1 MKKNVL
7 AVSIAAMIGGLGFAG
22 VASAGTAYY
31 NATGVAVAIDGKTA
45 AGPFFPVADTLV
57 PTTTGVGHILVV
69 PYYSTQ
75 DGNVSLLNIVN
86 TDLVNGKAVKLR
98 YRGAANSDDVFDITV
113 LMSPGDVWSANVSQ
127 VDGVSTLVTNDTTCT
142 LPANVNAAFTGARAN
157 NDNAQTLEGYV
168 EILNMADVPALLATD
183 ETGEPSTIA
192 NPLYTA
198 IKHVNGVAKCDTI
211 ASQLLDVVDPAIAAT
226 PIVDAATATGSL
238 GRNEW
243 NGRGYNYPTGGLMAN
258 WTIVNL
264 SKAGSFTGA
273 ATAIAAVAAATPN
286 ERAVANI
293 VFSPQDSSLQPS
305 DLAAVGAGTH
315 PVFLTADPLLA
326 GGVNEVGAITL
337 PKIPASLYDFPDLST
352 PYVTDPSVQGNA
364 LAQAETLSAALA
376 TVSVTNE
383 YLTSPDVGFATD
395 WTFSM
400 PARRYNVAYNY
411 EGTSAGKDRALYA
424 AILDYADN
432 INIGVT
438 PTVTPAVIDDTN
450 VLVGA
455 AGLGT
460 YFTTANTTVST
471 LKTQVCVKPG
481 ALAYYDTEEQG
492 AAGGSYVIS
501 PQPIGAALAF
511 CGEVSVLGF
520 NGTSSLG
527 AKIAT
532 QNITTKKNA
541 STSFTDGWMSIQTP
555 GNGGIGLPVIGHAFT
570 KALGSSFNLGGIWA
584 HRTNRSG
591 L

>member
-22 VASAGTAYY
+22 VASAGTAYF
-31 NATGVAVAIDGKTA
+31 NAAGVAVPANGKPGGA
-45 AGPFFPVADTLV
+45 ALPIADTLA

-75 DGNVSLLNIVN
+75 EGNVSLLNIVN
-86 TDLVNGKAVKLR
+86 TDLNNGKAVKLR

-127 VDGVSTLVTNDTTCT
+127 ADGVSTLVTNDNTCT
-142 LPANVNAAFTGARAN
+142 LPANVNAPFTGARAN
-157 NDNAQTLEGYV
+157 NDNAQTLEGYI
-168 EILNMADVPALLATD
+168 EILNMADIPATLATD
-183 ETGEPSTIA
+183 ETGELSTVTNA
-192 NPLYTA
+192 LYTA
-198 IKHVNGVAKCDTI
+198 IKHVNGVAKCETI
-211 ASQLLDVVDPAIAAT
+211 ASQLADVTDPTGGAA
-226 PIVDAATATGSL
+226 IVDAATAATSL
-238 GRNEW
+238 ANNEW

-273 ATAIAAVAAATPN
+273 ATAIAAVDAATPN
-286 ERAVANI
+286 ERAVANL
-293 VFSPQDSSLQPS
+293 VFSPQDNALQPS
-305 DLAAVGAGTH
+305 DLAAIADFTH
-315 PVFLTADPLLA
+315 PAFLTADPLLA
-326 GGVNEVGAITL
+326 GGVNEAGAIVL
-337 PKIPASLYDFPDLST
+337 PKIPASKYDFPDLST
-352 PYVTDPSVQGNA
+352 PYVTDPTVQGNA

-383 YLTSPDVGFATD
+383 YLTSADVGFATD

-411 EGTSAGKDRALYA
+411 EGTSANKDRALYA

-432 INIGVT
+432 LNAGAT
-438 PTVTPAVIDDTN
+438 PTVTPAAIDNTN

-455 AGLGT
+455 SGLGT
-460 YFTTANTTVST
+460 YFTTANTTVSS

-520 NGTSSLG
+520 NGTSALG

-541 STSFTDGWMSIQTP
+541 TTTFTDGWMSIQTP
-555 GNGGIGLPVIGHAFT
+555 GNGGIGLPVIGHAFS

>member
-31 NATGVAVAIDGKTA
+31 NAATPATVAIDGKTA
-45 AGPFFPVADTLV
+45 AGPYFPVADTLV
-57 PTTTGVGHILVV
+57 PTTTGIGHILVV

-75 DGNVSLLNIVN
+75 EGNVSLLNIVN

-127 VDGVSTLVTNDTTCT
+127 ADGVSTLVTNDKTCT
-142 LPANVNAAFTGARAN
+142 LPANVNAAFSGGRAN
-157 NDNAQTLEGYV
+157 NDNAQTLEGYI
-168 EILNMADVPALLATD
+168 EILNMADIPALLATD
-183 ETGEPSTIA
+183 ESGAPSAIA

-198 IKHVNGVAKCDTI
+198 IKHVNGVAKCETI
-211 ASQLLDVVDPAIAAT
+211 ASQLLDVVDPAVAAT

-238 GRNEW
+238 NRNEW
-243 NGRGYNYPTGGLMAN
+243 NGRGYNFPSGGLMAN

-273 ATAIAAVAAATPN
+273 ATAIAAVDAANPN
-286 ERAVANI
+286 ERAVANL
-293 VFSPQDSSLQPS
+293 VFSPQDSALQPS
-305 DLAAVGAGTH
+305 DVASIGAFTH
-315 PVFLTADPLLA
+315 PAFLTADPLLA
-326 GGVNEVGAITL
+326 GGTKEDGTVIL

-352 PYVTDPSVQGNA
+352 PYVTDPTVQGNA

-376 TVSVTNE
+376 TKSITNE
-383 YLTSPDVGFATD
+383 YLTSADVGFATD

-411 EGTSAGKDRALYA
+411 EGTSATKDRALYA
-424 AILDYADN
+424 AVLDYADN
-432 INIGVT
+432 TATAGGATIA
-438 PTVTPAVIDDTN
+438 PTVIDTTLPA
-450 VLVGA
+450 A
-455 AGLGT
+455 QQKGT

-481 ALAYYDTEEQG
+481 ALAYYDTEETG

-520 NGTSSLG
+520 NGTSALG

-532 QNITTKKNA
+532 QNITTKQNA
-541 STSFTDGWMSIQTP
+541 SKTFTDGWMSIKTP
-555 GNGGIGLPVIGHAFT
+555 GNSNQGLPVIGHAFS

-584 HRTNRSG
+584 HRTDRSG